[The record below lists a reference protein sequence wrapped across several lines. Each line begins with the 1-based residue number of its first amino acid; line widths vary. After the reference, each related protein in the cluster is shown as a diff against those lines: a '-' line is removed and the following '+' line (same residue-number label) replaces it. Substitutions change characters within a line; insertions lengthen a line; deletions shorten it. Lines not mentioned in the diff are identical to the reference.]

1 MSQETV
7 TNTLLPIINALCAD
21 EYNQLLK
28 TMNQNHKAINEA
40 ADALHKILFRER
52 ETSNQWVKYGKSSKG
67 RQRYIDTASRKTF
80 SASDQSIVR
89 YTKKT
94 YTQWH
99 AYIKYMLYG
108 LSLRE
113 IAFEVGISV
122 TTAFHWRHKIL
133 SAMRD
138 YQEQHVLHGEI
149 QMDETYFL
157 LNMKG
162 PWKKKQMPRK
172 AKKRGTR
179 AVQRGVSNEFVC
191 VLVGLDEA
199 DRVLSKIVGQGNPLG
214 EKMQEALTGRVRPES
229 LIITDSKSA
238 YQEIALTL
246 KCNLVQIPTGHHSE
260 GIFNLGTINQYHS
273 ELKNWYSRFRGV
285 STRHLEGYLIWFRFM
300 KLLQYGIKQENRS
313 NEFLNYAISNKV
325 TILNQ
330 DIHHKPFP
338 IDIFKPY
345 QHLS

>member
-1 MSQETV
+1 
-7 TNTLLPIINALCAD
+7 
-21 EYNQLLK
+21 
-28 TMNQNHKAINEA
+28 
-40 ADALHKILFRER
+40 
-52 ETSNQWVKYGKSSKG
+52 
-67 RQRYIDTASRKTF
+67 
-80 SASDQSIVR
+80 
-89 YTKKT
+89 
-94 YTQWH
+94 
-99 AYIKYMLYG
+99 
-108 LSLRE
+108 
-113 IAFEVGISV
+113 
-122 TTAFHWRHKIL
+122 
-133 SAMRD
+133 
-138 YQEQHVLHGEI
+138 
-149 QMDETYFL
+149 
-157 LNMKG
+157 
-162 PWKKKQMPRK
+162 
-172 AKKRGTR
+172 
-179 AVQRGVSNEFVC
+179 
-191 VLVGLDEA
+191 
-199 DRVLSKIVGQGNPLG
+199 
-214 EKMQEALTGRVRPES
+214 MQEALTGRVRPES